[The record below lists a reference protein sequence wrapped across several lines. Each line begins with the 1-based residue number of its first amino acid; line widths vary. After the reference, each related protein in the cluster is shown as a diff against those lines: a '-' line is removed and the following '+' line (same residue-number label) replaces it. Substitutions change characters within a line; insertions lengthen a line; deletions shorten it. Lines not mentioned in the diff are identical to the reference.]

1 MKRMRRP
8 ITLIALTLA
17 VVITTSAFAQS
28 TQHVRDLSFASD
40 SQTVPVVANVPGLG
54 GTFQSYLAIFNPTS
68 AGFAVTASLYDANG
82 TKRTAV
88 IPLAPGELKTYTNF
102 LDAVFNGFTGGGAV
116 TFVSPDTAGGTR
128 NNRFIVNTE
137 VRTAGT
143 HYSTAVPVLEFAGTN
158 SRSFAPGVT
167 VDSSTRTN
175 VGCFDQSGAANT
187 VMATILDSSGQQT
200 LGSVTLN
207 LAANGWRQTAVTTI
221 VNAGN
226 VQFDPS
232 DSAVCYA
239 VVVDNSTNDG
249 RFISA
254 AEYKP

>member
-1 MKRMRRP
+1 MRRLL
-8 ITLIALTLA
+8 TLIALTLA
-17 VVITTSAFAQS
+17 VVVPTSAFSQS
-28 TQHVRDLSFASD
+28 SQHVRDLTFASD
-40 SQTVPVVANVPGLG
+40 SQTVPVVANVPGQG

-68 AGFAVTASLYDANG
+68 TGFAVTATLYDVNG
-82 TKRTAV
+82 TPRTAV
-88 IPLAPGELKTYTNF
+88 IPLAAGEVKTYSNF
-102 LDAVFNGFTGGGAV
+102 LDAVFSGFTGGGAV

-128 NNRFIVNTE
+128 NNRFIINTE

-143 HYSTAVPVLEFAGTN
+143 RYSTSVPVLEFAGTS

-167 VDSSTRTN
+167 VDSNTRTN
-175 VGCFDQSGAANT
+175 IGCFDQSGAANN
-187 VMATILDSSGQQT
+187 VKATILDSSGQQT
-200 LGSVTLN
+200 LGTVTLN
-207 LAANGWRQTAVTTI
+207 LAANGWRQASVNVI

-239 VVVDNSTNDG
+239 VVVDNATNDG